1 METSSDPFPAQDA
14 IPVGYGPE
22 GIAVRFGE
30 KEESVAWARLRAV
43 AVAGVRGLTAKPV
56 VVIDLLIDGG
66 GTERPLSL
74 IRLRSDRFDP
84 RKLAPNAEDP
94 MAALRAMIKGLLVR
108 GEAIAL
114 PDEAAAACRPV
125 RMYESLAA
133 YEDAVLTLAGRDLA

>member
-1 METSSDPFPAQDA
+1 MATESGTRPRVVILGA
-14 IPVGYGPE
+14 G
-22 GIAVRFGE
+22 FGGLSAA
-30 KEESVAWARLRAV
+30 KALRNA
-43 AVAGVRGLTAKPV
+43 PCDV

-74 IRLRSDRFDP
+74 VRLRSDRFDP

>member
-1 METSSDPFPAQDA
+1 
-14 IPVGYGPE
+14 
-22 GIAVRFGE
+22 
-30 KEESVAWARLRAV
+30 
-43 AVAGVRGLTAKPV
+43 VAGVRGLGPKPV

-74 IRLRSDRFDP
+74 VRLRSDRFDP

-94 MAALRAMIKGLLVR
+94 MAALRAIIKGLLVR

-114 PDEAAAACRPV
+114 PDEAAASCRPV
-125 RMYESLAA
+125 RIFASLSA